1 MPQIHSVCVHSHC
14 FYFSKFSWVIHHFMV
29 WKENLMSILGTQIHV
44 HWIEMKTNRKINFI
58 NLGKSTDLQSTF
70 NILWLVALNH

>member
-1 MPQIHSVCVHSHC
+1 
-14 FYFSKFSWVIHHFMV
+14 MV

-70 NILWLVALNH
+70 NIL